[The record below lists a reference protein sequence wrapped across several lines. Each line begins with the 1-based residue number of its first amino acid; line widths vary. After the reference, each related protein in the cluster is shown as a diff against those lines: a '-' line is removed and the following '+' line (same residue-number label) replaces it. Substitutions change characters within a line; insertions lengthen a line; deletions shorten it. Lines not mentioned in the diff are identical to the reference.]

1 MYTKALKRSL
11 INLSLNKQLSLLGL
25 AMKAGKVV
33 SGEFAV
39 EKYVKEGKA
48 HLVLVAEDAS
58 KNTKKSAHDMCVFY
72 EVPLYDIG
80 TKEELGRT
88 IGKEYRALIAV
99 TDENFAKAMTKK
111 LEQAGS

>member
-1 MYTKALKRSL
+1 M
-11 INLSLNKQLSLLGL
+11 SLNKQLSLLGL

-58 KNTKKSAHDMCVFY
+58 KSA
-72 EVPLYDIG
+72 G
-80 TKEELGRT
+80 TSLTVGSGSSFLESGRGGVVRRLM
-88 IGKEYRALIAV
+88 ISR
-99 TDENFAKAMTKK
+99 
-111 LEQAGS
+111 QR

>member
-1 MYTKALKRSL
+1 M
-11 INLSLNKQLSLLGL
+11 SLNKQLSLLGL

-39 EKYVKEGKA
+39 EKYVKEGKE

-80 TKEELGRT
+80 TKEELGRA

>member
-1 MYTKALKRSL
+1 M
-11 INLSLNKQLSLLGL
+11 SLNKQLSLLGL

-58 KNTKKSAHDMCVFY
+58 QNTKKSAHDMCVFY

-80 TKEELGRT
+80 TKD
-88 IGKEYRALIAV
+88 RALIAV

>member
-1 MYTKALKRSL
+1 M
-11 INLSLNKQLSLLGL
+11 SLNKQLSLLGL

-72 EVPLYDIG
+72 KVPLYDIG
-80 TKEELGRT
+80 TKEKNWKSERIVQST
-88 IGKEYRALIAV
+88 VKR
-99 TDENFAKAMTKK
+99 NFMVFCLHMMKIP
-111 LEQAGS
+111 